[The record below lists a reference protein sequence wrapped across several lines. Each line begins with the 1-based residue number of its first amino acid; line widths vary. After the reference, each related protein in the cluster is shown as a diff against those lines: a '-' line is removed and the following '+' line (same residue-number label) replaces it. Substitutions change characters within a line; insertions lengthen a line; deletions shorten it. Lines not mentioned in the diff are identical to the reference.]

1 MRKFTLLIILAVSV
15 SSVLFSQDL
24 HFTNYYYSPLYLS
37 PAKTGDFA
45 GTYRFS
51 VNARTQFDSF
61 IIQPYRTLMVSADMN
76 IAAGF
81 KPYHWISV
89 GLNIFTDSA
98 GDLSYRTTGA
108 HASAAY
114 HYAFDQKY
122 NTVITLG
129 LQVGLTQ
136 RRIDNSRYASETSLR
151 EGLNADSDLDL
162 LENFNP
168 NISDF
173 NFGLSFKKKTSKKA
187 YIDLGVAL
195 NHATQS
201 DFMFT
206 GSTTRQIVGRRVN
219 AYAEYFVQSSKKLA
233 FRPTIVY
240 SRMFNFQNLFGQLNF
255 EYKPNKKT
263 ETILKGGLGY
273 RVGDAIQ
280 FLAGAVYKGWD
291 VGIAYDL
298 TVSTAQRLTNGFG
311 GFEIGLRK
319 ILIANKEPEAPPVIL
334 CPRF

>member
-1 MRKFTLLIILAVSV
+1 MMRRLTILILLCVTCSA
-15 SSVLFSQDL
+15 VLFSQDL

-61 IIQPYRTLMVSADMN
+61 IIEPYRTLMVSADMN

-81 KPYHWISV
+81 KPYHWISA
-89 GLNIFTDSA
+89 GLNVFTDGA
-98 GDLSYRTTGA
+98 GDLSYRTSGA

-114 HYAFDQKY
+114 HWAFDQKY

-129 LQVGLTQ
+129 AQIGMTQ
-136 RRIDNSRYASETSLR
+136 RRIDQSSYNSALTL
-151 EGLNADSDLDL
+151 EGKSDADLDL
-162 LENFNP
+162 LNNFNP
-168 NISDF
+168 TISDF
-173 NFGLSFKKKTSKKA
+173 NFGLGFKKKTSKKA
-187 YIDLGVAL
+187 YIDLGVAV

-206 GSTTRQIVGRRVN
+206 GSNTRQIVGRRIN

-233 FRPTIVY
+233 FRPVVVY

-255 EYKPNKKT
+255 EYKTNKKT

-273 RVGDAIQ
+273 RAGDAIQ
-280 FLAGAVYKGWD
+280 FLAGTIYKGWD

-298 TVSTAQRLTNGFG
+298 TVSSAQRLTNGFG

-319 ILIANKEPEAPPVIL
+319 ILVKNTKPVTPPVIL